1 MDFGQFKNREQAT
14 SMAVKKFYA
23 ADMHTALSTIRHQ
36 LGEDAII
43 LGSRQLA
50 DGIEVSASAD
60 SAETE
65 MASDSFASE
74 YAASL
79 GKREWR
85 HKPLQESD
93 AENAGIYSELG
104 NIRSLLQHWMDDQA
118 FRSCATR
125 SPTHAKL
132 WERFRKLGL
141 EADQTSSLLRLV
153 DTTTDLKAAWYQSLS
168 ELCSRLPTA
177 EEDIVGQGGVFAL
190 LGASGVGKTTTL
202 GKLAT
207 RAVLS
212 HGADAVALV
221 TTDHYRIAAHEQ
233 LRTLSKIL
241 HVNMYTV
248 DEENSLSS
256 VLDELEDKH
265 LVLIDCAGLN
275 PSSRQFQEQQHI
287 LQQAGNRCSNLLV
300 MSASSQRQVQRAEL
314 RAYADFQPVAAI
326 ITKVDET
333 SNLGGSLDAILEVGL
348 PIAYTCHGQAIP
360 EDIAVAN
367 PQHLVN
373 TAVLIS
379 RRRSAADEELVAG
392 FSRSGLSAMAHE
404 NAGMQAHRMRP
415 ENELVA

>member
-1 MDFGQFKNREQAT
+1 
-14 SMAVKKFYA
+14 MAVKKFYA

-36 LGEDAII
+36 LGEDAVI

-50 DGIEVSASAD
+50 DGVEVSASAD

-65 MASDSFASE
+65 MASGSFASE

-85 HKPLQESD
+85 QKPLQESD
-93 AENAGIYSELG
+93 LEDAGIYSELG
-104 NIRSLLQHWMDDQA
+104 NIRALLQHWMDDQGY
-118 FRSCATR
+118 RSYATR

-141 EADQTSSLLRLV
+141 EAEQIGSLLRLV
-153 DTTTDLKAAWYQSLS
+153 DTTTDLKTAWLQSLT

-177 EEDIVGQGGVFAL
+177 EEDIVGRGGVFAL

-207 RAVLS
+207 RAVLA
-212 HGADAVALV
+212 HGADAVSLV

-248 DEENSLSS
+248 DEENSLNS
-256 VLDELEDKH
+256 VLDDLDDKH

-275 PSSRQFQEQQHI
+275 PSSRQFQEQQRI
-287 LQQAGNRCSNLLV
+287 LQQAGDRCSNLLV

-314 RAYADFQPVAAI
+314 RAYADFQLAAAI

-333 SNLGGSLDAILEVGL
+333 SNLGGSLDAILEAGL

-379 RRRSAADEELVAG
+379 RRRSAADEEVVEG
-392 FSRSGLSAMAHE
+392 FSRSGLSAVSNE
-404 NAGMQAHRMRP
+404 NLGMPTRKLRTGH
-415 ENELVA
+415 ELVA

>member
-1 MDFGQFKNREQAT
+1 
-14 SMAVKKFYA
+14 MAVKKFYA

-36 LGEDAII
+36 LGEDAVI

-50 DGIEVSASAD
+50 DGVEVSASAD

-65 MASDSFASE
+65 MASGSFASE
-74 YAASL
+74 YVASL

-85 HKPLQESD
+85 QKPLQESD
-93 AENAGIYSELG
+93 LEDAGIYSELG
-104 NIRSLLQHWMDDQA
+104 NIRTLLQHWMDGQGH
-118 FRSCATR
+118 RSFATR
-125 SPTHAKL
+125 SPTYAKL

-141 EADQTSSLLRLV
+141 EAEQIGSLLRLV
-153 DTTTDLKAAWYQSLS
+153 DTTTDLKTAWLQSLT

-177 EEDIVGQGGVFAL
+177 EEDIVGRGGVFAL

-207 RAVLS
+207 RAVLA
-212 HGADAVALV
+212 HGADAVSLV

-248 DEENSLSS
+248 DEENSLNS
-256 VLDELEDKH
+256 VLDDLDDKQ
-265 LVLIDCAGLN
+265 LVLIDFAGLN
-275 PSSRQFQEQQHI
+275 PSSRQFQEQQRI
-287 LQQAGNRCSNLLV
+287 LQQAGDRCSNLLV

-314 RAYADFQPVAAI
+314 RAYADFQLTAAI

-333 SNLGGSLDAILEVGL
+333 SNLGGSLDAILEAGL

-379 RRRSAADEELVAG
+379 RRRNAADEEVVEG
-392 FSRSGLSAMAHE
+392 FSRSGLSALSNE
-404 NAGMQAHRMRP
+404 NLRMPTRKLRTGH
-415 ENELVA
+415 ELVA

>member
-1 MDFGQFKNREQAT
+1 
-14 SMAVKKFYA
+14 MAVKKFYA
-23 ADMHTALSTIRHQ
+23 ADMHTALNTIRHQ
-36 LGEDAII
+36 LGEDAVI

-50 DGIEVSASAD
+50 DGVEVSASAD
-60 SAETE
+60 STEAE
-65 MASDSFASE
+65 MASGSFASE
-74 YAASL
+74 YAALL

-85 HKPLQESD
+85 QRPLQESD
-93 AENAGIYSELG
+93 LEDTGIYSELG
-104 NIRSLLQHWMDDQA
+104 NIRALLQHWMDDQGY
-118 FRSCATR
+118 RSYATR
-125 SPTHAKL
+125 SPTHAKI

-141 EADQTSSLLRLV
+141 EADQIGSILRLV
-153 DTTTDLKAAWYQSLS
+153 DTTSDLKTAWFQSLT

-177 EEDIVGQGGVFAL
+177 EEDIVAQGGVFAL

-207 RAVLS
+207 RAVLA

-241 HVNMYTV
+241 HVNMVTV
-248 DEENSLSS
+248 DEENSLDS
-256 VLDELEDKH
+256 VLDDLDDKH

-275 PSSRQFQEQQHI
+275 PSSRQFQEQQRI
-287 LQQAGNRCSNLLV
+287 LQQAGDRCSNLLV

-333 SNLGGSLDAILEVGL
+333 SNLGGSLDAILEAGL

-379 RRRSAADEELVAG
+379 RRRSAADEELVEG
-392 FSRSGLSAMAHE
+392 FSRSGLSAVGNE
-404 NAGMQAHRMRP
+404 NLGMQAGKLRTA
-415 ENELVA
+415 NELVA